1 MEYLSYSVQMRENM
15 DQETS
20 EYEHFLQS
28 VACFHL
34 SNITTKECR
43 IPYDFQNPVTKF
55 EILYFMYV
63 FICLYVILSKTF
75 DTCGRRLT
83 GL

>member
-34 SNITTKECR
+34 SNITTKEC
-43 IPYDFQNPVTKF
+43 
-55 EILYFMYV
+55 
-63 FICLYVILSKTF
+63 
-75 DTCGRRLT
+75 
-83 GL
+83 